1 MSAWNSGWGLKRDRS
16 SGTESFRITNVKV
29 MDGAINAEMFN
40 QINKDDE
47 RPKRPVVSA
56 GLNGDELLKT
66 VVDYKFMEGFNEEG
80 SEAVTVMRNNSF
92 VPLGIAADA
101 ADGNADTIYMLI
113 SERNVSL
120 PGTPYM
126 STDIINRMTAVL
138 AEKESRELPV
148 RLVRVE
154 SSVVNR
160 VIDFIYYNIEIG
172 RADPIDPP
180 DPNLKPLSIDV
191 QPASSCRRGPGF
203 ARR

>member
-1 MSAWNSGWGLKRDRS
+1 MSILDGVRGAFQSSASGRAHFK
-16 SGTESFRITNVKV
+16 ITKVKI

-80 SEAVTVMRNNSF
+80 SEAVTVMRNNGF

-113 SERNVSL
+113 SEKNVSL

-126 STDIINRMTAVL
+126 STDIINRITAVL

-154 SSVVNR
+154 YDAVAKMS
-160 VIDFIYYNIEIG
+160 
-172 RADPIDPP
+172 A
-180 DPNLKPLSIDV
+180 
-191 QPASSCRRGPGF
+191 AATSCAALPW
-203 ARR
+203 